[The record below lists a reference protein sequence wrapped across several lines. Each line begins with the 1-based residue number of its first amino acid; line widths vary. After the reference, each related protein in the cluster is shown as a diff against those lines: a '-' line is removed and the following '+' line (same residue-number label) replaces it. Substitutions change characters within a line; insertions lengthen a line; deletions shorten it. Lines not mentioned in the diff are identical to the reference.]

1 LAPCPDRRQDFSA
14 NKGLEALQ
22 DHRSFQKYSYIF
34 IVVKLTDP
42 MPDVK
47 WHFMGSFKKLLENR
61 VMNLIQNRVTFL
73 SWLCALYSVNEL
85 IRKKIILS
93 LSQKYLAFRKEI

>member
-1 LAPCPDRRQDFSA
+1 
-14 NKGLEALQ
+14 
-22 DHRSFQKYSYIF
+22 
-34 IVVKLTDP
+34 